1 MRVQRKI
8 LTFKG
13 VKLFYLL
20 ILIEVFK
27 NATRLS

>member
-8 LTFKG
+8 ITFKG

-20 ILIEVFK
+20 ILIEVLK
-27 NATRLS
+27 NTTCLS